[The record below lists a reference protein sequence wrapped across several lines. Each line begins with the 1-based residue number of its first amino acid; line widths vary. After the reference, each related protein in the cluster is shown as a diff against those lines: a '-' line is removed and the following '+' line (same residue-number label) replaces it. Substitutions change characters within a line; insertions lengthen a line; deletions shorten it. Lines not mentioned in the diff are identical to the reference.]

1 MSKQEKQSS
10 RAKVDLPGGK
20 VEIRSLEKFMS
31 GKSNFRQIK
40 NIVDKLMP
48 SLRDSYQYGHSNISV
63 LRANIALALNE
74 DSKESFLSP
83 NERKQI
89 LVLYQLAQKIDK
101 ITNAEGY
108 DKDVLINQLGDIAE
122 AGPEIKASWK
132 KDIKI
137 ITGVSGKIEIE
148 AEYTALNQFKGNLA
162 AWVGEI
168 FASVIREDDRLF
180 NKYLSE
186 IDISELQGSPTIVQ
200 DVESALL
207 SVFSTVKG
215 KKNFSGKP
223 PKATRTSTKN
233 KPKQKSTKTKR
244 KSLPKIRARQANKGV
259 SSTPLQLIGLINKQ
273 LPQVVAKNMKSPALN
288 FQTGRFASGV
298 RITDIVTT
306 PQGFPSIGYTYDKY
320 PYQTFEPGFAQGDP
334 DKDPRKL
341 INRSIREIAA
351 QYAIGRFY
359 TRRV

>member
-1 MSKQEKQSS
+1 MSKPAPRTLRDVAKQLRQRRSVESRIVRKILDRTPNVKQYFNLNENYKKEYLQLVKIYKTSTQGMSKQEKQSS

-186 IDISELQGSPTIVQ
+186 IDIYELQGSPTIVQ
-200 DVESALL
+200 DVESALI
-207 SVFSTVKG
+207 SVFST
-215 KKNFSGKP
+215 
-223 PKATRTSTKN
+223 
-233 KPKQKSTKTKR
+233 
-244 KSLPKIRARQANKGV
+244 
-259 SSTPLQLIGLINKQ
+259 
-273 LPQVVAKNMKSPALN
+273 
-288 FQTGRFASGV
+288 
-298 RITDIVTT
+298 
-306 PQGFPSIGYTYDKY
+306 
-320 PYQTFEPGFAQGDP
+320 
-334 DKDPRKL
+334 
-341 INRSIREIAA
+341 
-351 QYAIGRFY
+351 
-359 TRRV
+359 